1 MTNAVFKCFKHMNDV
16 SNNNTTRNAND
27 LLPKKGLEVPV
38 DWVGENK
45 KRVATQ
51 KFKPPIE
58 FLF

>member
-45 KRVATQ
+45 KRVPTQ